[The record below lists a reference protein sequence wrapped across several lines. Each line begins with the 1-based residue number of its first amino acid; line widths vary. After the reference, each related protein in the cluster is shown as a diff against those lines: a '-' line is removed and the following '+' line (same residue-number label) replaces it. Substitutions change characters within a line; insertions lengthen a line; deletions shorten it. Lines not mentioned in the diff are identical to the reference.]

1 MRVFLMLLHSTHFM
15 SNFAGNK
22 YVYKMKNYKTYF
34 QIKADAQDVFTALT
48 NPFTIELWSG
58 EKAVMSQEV
67 GTEFSLWD
75 GDITGKNL
83 EVEENE
89 KLVQQ
94 WFFGEEDEIEAS
106 IVTIKLW
113 KKNSQTSVEL
123 LHTNIPD
130 DAYDNIVEGWNDA
143 YLGAI
148 KVLLEV

>member
-1 MRVFLMLLHSTHFM
+1 MHLSHIISTFV
-15 SNFAGNK
+15 GNK
-22 YVYKMKNYKTYF
+22 YAYKMKNFKTYI

-67 GTEFSLWD
+67 GAEFSLWD
-75 GDITGKNL
+75 GDISGKNL

-94 WFFGEEDEIEAS
+94 WYFGEDDENEAS

-113 KKNSQTSVEL
+113 VKNSQTSVEL

-130 DAYDNIVEGWNDA
+130 EAYDNIVEGWNDA